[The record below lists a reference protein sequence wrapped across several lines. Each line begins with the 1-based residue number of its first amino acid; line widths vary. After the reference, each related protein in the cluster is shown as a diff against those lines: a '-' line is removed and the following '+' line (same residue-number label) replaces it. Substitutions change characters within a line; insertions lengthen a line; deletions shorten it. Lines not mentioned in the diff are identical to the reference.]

1 MANLYCTLPVMFS
14 SSQAVPSHP
23 SKKRKRRAKSP
34 IFVDSDSENERSN
47 VHRRKEKLSMAETV
61 VEGKKIDSEIQ
72 KKDQKLRAAQ
82 AERSEKDAQRRHE
95 LYLLEIEDRRIEA
108 KNQAEEQK
116 AEAEERREKAKQR
129 TLQLQMQLA
138 AMQNGKWQIS

>member
-1 MANLYCTLPVMFS
+1 
-14 SSQAVPSHP
+14 
-23 SKKRKRRAKSP
+23 
-34 IFVDSDSENERSN
+34 
-47 VHRRKEKLSMAETV
+47 MAETV

-108 KNQAEEQK
+108 KNQAEEQR
-116 AEAEERREKAKQR
+116 AEAEERREEAKQR